1 MATIENRDLRST
13 CLSLSHSRCGDD
25 CRGRSGVRRESG
37 QPRRIQA
44 WQNVLRGTGGCDTIC
59 VVMIK
64 SFRLTPELEGRLEKA
79 AARAGVSVSD
89 FIREAVEEKCEGIL
103 GGRTLLDMLGDTV
116 GAVEGGG
123 NIDSSHTGRE
133 FADLMVEK
141 Y

>member
-1 MATIENRDLRST
+1 
-13 CLSLSHSRCGDD
+13 
-25 CRGRSGVRRESG
+25 
-37 QPRRIQA
+37 
-44 WQNVLRGTGGCDTIC
+44 
-59 VVMIK
+59 MIK

-89 FIREAVEEKCEGIL
+89 FIREAVQEKCDGVL

-123 NIDSSHTGRE
+123 GIDSGHTGRE

-141 Y
+141 YRGKRVGDPR